1 MDVTANETTDI
12 YMCYNIWKQE
22 SDLRQHDGFRTDT
35 NQALVHW
42 EKKKAKVIVLADLI
56 SDKSH
61 RSNMLL
67 KLDYDNKF
75 YFLLYLKGGFSH
87 YYSHKGL

>member
-1 MDVTANETTDI
+1 M
-12 YMCYNIWKQE
+12 M
-22 SDLRQHDGFRTDT
+22 GFEQTRIKPWCT
-35 NQALVHW
+35 

-67 KLDYDNKF
+67 KLDYDNKV